1 VQQRHIVE
9 KLSYTERV
17 MAVLDQLWQ
26 QLQTAHLAACINF
39 GLLVN
44 DAKKT
49 SSITDAIR
57 NRHGEP
63 NSQKR
68 GLQCLPCIVAD
79 WLTRLVKNSFSSAT

>member
-44 DAKKT
+44 DAKNPHP
-49 SSITDAIR
+49 S
-57 NRHGEP
+57 P
-63 NSQKR
+63 M
-68 GLQCLPCIVAD
+68 L
-79 WLTRLVKNSFSSAT
+79 